1 LTPDQVPSVLGDFQ
15 RWLEELASAP
25 EKAAPDEPAP
35 AEEVDLATL
44 LGQMIAVRQETNLLT
59 RAARNQ
65 QEQSQ
70 ETLAQL
76 SSAVQMLQRSQ
87 AAANQHHEKD
97 LEEQVRPVLRT
108 LVDLYEI
115 LSLSSEQI
123 QRTREAVLPE
133 LEALMERTSRDEPAS
148 LPPPPQEAPRRWFSF
163 RRRQPA
169 EDPAAKQFRQMI
181 VEERRFHTETQS
193 QTRKAVENLHAILSS
208 LADGYRL
215 TLQRLRRALE
225 QYELEPMTVVGER
238 FDPELME
245 VIDVV
250 SEGDHEP
257 GEVVEEVSRGYL
269 WRGRVFR
276 YAKVRVAKLGA

>member
-1 LTPDQVPSVLGDFQ
+1 MTPARIPSILGDFQ
-15 RWLEELASAP
+15 RWLESLASAP
-25 EKAAPDEPAP
+25 ESNLAEEPTP
-35 AEEVDLATL
+35 AEEIDLATL
-44 LGQMIAVRQETNLLT
+44 LGQMIAIRQETNLLT

-65 QEQSQ
+65 QEQNQ
-70 ETLAQL
+70 QTLAQL
-76 SSAVQMLQRSQ
+76 SSALQLLQRSH

-97 LEEQVRPVLRT
+97 LEEEVRPLLRT
-108 LVDLYEI
+108 LVDLYEV

-133 LEALMERTSRDEPAS
+133 LEALMERTATHEVAP

-169 EDPAAKQFRQMI
+169 EDPTAKQLRQMI
-181 VEERRFHTETQS
+181 VEERQLHTETEAR
-193 QTRKAVENLHAILSS
+193 TRKAVGNLHAILSS

-215 TLQRLRRALE
+215 TLQRLHRALE

-245 VIDVV
+245 VIEVV
-250 SEGDHEP
+250 SEGDHQP